1 MFDRNFARRVFPTSG
16 KLLRDFSV
24 GIGQSIAA
32 CMREIGGTMMVI
44 VVGADCRQA
53 GGLSLPFRRKNRHRL
68 REPAK
73 MSWRNLGRS
82 FSVTKFCTGCSPL
95 LRFSTTFLTR
105 SAADMKLISLML
117 CQSAG
122 NLGQITSD
130 LRYWPNF

>member
-1 MFDRNFARRVFPTSG
+1 MSLVRSQLCKKRLPNLRQTFARF
-16 KLLRDFSV
+16 LCV

-95 LRFSTTFLTR
+95 LRFSTTFSTL

-117 CQSAG
+117 CQIRWK
-122 NLGQITSD
+122 LGLNYKRS
-130 LRYWPNF
+130 